1 MKLFRKTY
9 HFCTSPHVLFIATVI
24 ALSLPNLSLAFTES
38 VPLMTRITNVVLPVA
53 VYWFLMTL
61 SRKTG
66 KMVWILFPLV
76 FFAAFQMV
84 LLYLFGRSVI
94 AVDMFLNLVTTN
106 PGEATEL
113 LDNLLPAVIGVIVV
127 YLPLLVFAACSMK
140 ARRELPMTFVRKQRR
155 HSLTGIMA
163 GVLCL
168 IVCMFGDSYFR
179 TENDIYP
186 ANVFYN
192 LALAVERS
200 NATAH
205 YGQTSK
211 GFSFKASSAHP
222 ADSSEIYVLVIGET
236 ARADNF
242 GIYGYHRD
250 TTPLMSRMPGLT
262 AFSHALTQ
270 SNTTHKSVPM
280 LLSAA
285 DATDYDRIYRERS
298 VITAFRE
305 AGFHT
310 VFLSNQKP
318 NHSFID
324 FFGMEA
330 DEWKFIKDGSRE
342 GANTPDERLV
352 PLVEEKLAEG
362 HKKLFMVLHTYGSHF
377 NYRERYPSRDAFFK
391 PDDATEAKAANR
403 PQLINAYDNTIRQTD
418 RLLAGLMTMLGKSG
432 AMSALI
438 YTSDHGENI
447 FDDSRRLFL
456 HASPVPSYYDLH
468 VPFIVW
474 TSRSYA
480 GAYPSAVSAV
490 ASNSGKTVENSV
502 TTFHT
507 MLHLAGISTAYRNDS
522 LSVASRLYTPG
533 RRHYLNDHNQP
544 VTLDKTGMDDEDFE
558 MFRKKGITDI

>member
-1 MKLFRKTY
+1 M
-9 HFCTSPHVLFIATVI
+9 S
-24 ALSLPNLSLAFTES
+24 
-38 VPLMTRITNVVLPVA
+38 
-53 VYWFLMTL
+53 
-61 SRKTG
+61 
-66 KMVWILFPLV
+66 
-76 FFAAFQMV
+76 
-84 LLYLFGRSVI
+84 
-94 AVDMFLNLVTTN
+94 
-106 PGEATEL
+106 
-113 LDNLLPAVIGVIVV
+113 
-127 YLPLLVFAACSMK
+127 K
-140 ARRELPMTFVRKQRR
+140 A
-155 HSLTGIMA
+155 IMA

-200 NATAH
+200 DATAH

-330 DEWKFIKDGSRE
+330 DEWKFIKDGSPD

-352 PLVEEKLAEG
+352 PLVAEKLAEG
-362 HKKLFMVLHTYGSHF
+362 HKKLFIVLHTYGSHF
-377 NYRERYPSRDAFFK
+377 NYRERYPASDAFFK

-403 PQLINAYDNTIRQTD
+403 QQLINAYDNSIAYTSIFLKNTIDILNQ
-418 RLLAGLMTMLGKSG
+418 LSNEYNVILFYA
-432 AMSALI
+432 
-438 YTSDHGENI
+438 SDHGESLGENGIYLHAAPYDSAPLEQLHIPAFIWMPQSSAQAFGVDINCLKRQASSRHSHDNI
-447 FDDSRRLFL
+447 FHSFLGLGGIQTQDYQKSLDIFATCRR
-456 HASPVPSYYDLH
+456 
-468 VPFIVW
+468 
-474 TSRSYA
+474 T
-480 GAYPSAVSAV
+480 
-490 ASNSGKTVENSV
+490 K
-502 TTFHT
+502 
-507 MLHLAGISTAYRNDS
+507 
-522 LSVASRLYTPG
+522 
-533 RRHYLNDHNQP
+533 
-544 VTLDKTGMDDEDFE
+544 
-558 MFRKKGITDI
+558 